1 MKYQK
6 TDNRYVVRL
15 DKGEQLME
23 CLQEIIAAE
32 SITAAWVNGLG
43 GAANAE
49 LGYYDLKALEY
60 HWHKFDE
67 LMEITSLQGNVST
80 DELNQPVVHLHG
92 SFSRADFSAIGG
104 HVKELEVGGT
114 VELLITEVPLSL
126 VRRQD
131 DAVGLK
137 LLDL

>member
-6 TDNRYVVRL
+6 TDSRYVVRL
-15 DKGEQLME
+15 DKGEQLMV
-23 CLQEIIAAE
+23 CLRELIASE
-32 SITAAWVNGLG
+32 SIAAAWVQGLG

-49 LGYYDLKALEY
+49 LGYYDLASREY
-60 HWHKFDE
+60 RWQKFDE
-67 LMEITSLQGNVST
+67 LMEITSLQGNIST
-80 DELNQPVVHLHG
+80 DESNQPVVHLHG

-114 VELLITEVPLSL
+114 CELFITEVPLSL

-131 DAVGLK
+131 EAVGLK